1 METTPGLT
9 AVGQASRILRNES
22 GRLFIETNDELN
34 KAAQYIL
41 KAACSLMH
49 AEGCFLA
56 LKTQSGVRTYR
67 ISSRGL
73 TALEKNIMQKSLAES
88 ETLLVVNKQQLYNRA
103 QESMGEAAT
112 SYIAAPLLTDGKQVL
127 GALLWVTK
135 LGEENFSEE
144 DLSLASTFSRTFARM
159 LANCIAAPDK
169 TTLLVKFSSNLVTV
183 FENLYLYR
191 KNLEN
196 NFLLS
201 EMIKVS
207 KMINSTLDLNSL
219 LESIMDSAKIVLKA
233 EASSLMLIDRKTNE
247 LFFNIISGEKERDL
261 KEIRIPIGVGIA
273 GIVADT
279 CKPLVVNDAQ
289 NDERVYKQADEK
301 INFVTR
307 NLIATPLMVRNR
319 IIGVIEVINS
329 VGRTEFSEKDLELF
343 NTFSEQAA
351 LAIHNR
357 ELIDSLKDIN
367 RELKKKV
374 HELSS
379 LHEIGKVL
387 MSTLNEKDLFDS
399 IVRIIADE
407 MQADR
412 VSIMIYAPDHD
423 ALEIISHYGLDLSPF
438 ERTFV
443 PLDRS
448 LAGKSYRDL
457 KLIYTNALEKSPY
470 AAFRDI
476 ERYHTGGCII
486 QPLMHGQEIYGV
498 LNISDRHAP
507 TGHEFTDDDLRLV
520 STIASQ
526 ITRSIQNFRLLN
538 EMLQKRSYE
547 KELEITSSIQKS
559 ILPTHFQKSA
569 WFDMGVISE
578 PAKLMGGDFYDFLAF
593 DGDQFVFSVADVSGK
608 SLPAALF
615 MAVTSSIIRTYGR
628 EVRKPAE
635 VLHKAN
641 ELIYQDSQSGMFV
654 TLFYAYYDAP
664 EHQLFYSS
672 AGHNE
677 QLVFRHDT
685 RTFEKLGTRG
695 RPLGVVDSQLH
706 GPFGE
711 GKVFLS
717 EGDLLILYTDGVV
730 EAINER
736 KEEFGLDRFC
746 RIISDN
752 MLLSSD
758 QLVKKIFREVKT
770 FAGTEAQY
778 DDFTLMIIKILK

>member
-329 VGRTEFSEKDLELF
+329 VG
-343 NTFSEQAA
+343 
-351 LAIHNR
+351 
-357 ELIDSLKDIN
+357 
-367 RELKKKV
+367 
-374 HELSS
+374 
-379 LHEIGKVL
+379 
-387 MSTLNEKDLFDS
+387 
-399 IVRIIADE
+399 
-407 MQADR
+407 
-412 VSIMIYAPDHD
+412 
-423 ALEIISHYGLDLSPF
+423 
-438 ERTFV
+438 
-443 PLDRS
+443 
-448 LAGKSYRDL
+448 
-457 KLIYTNALEKSPY
+457 
-470 AAFRDI
+470 
-476 ERYHTGGCII
+476 
-486 QPLMHGQEIYGV
+486 
-498 LNISDRHAP
+498 
-507 TGHEFTDDDLRLV
+507 
-520 STIASQ
+520 
-526 ITRSIQNFRLLN
+526 
-538 EMLQKRSYE
+538 
-547 KELEITSSIQKS
+547 
-559 ILPTHFQKSA
+559 
-569 WFDMGVISE
+569 
-578 PAKLMGGDFYDFLAF
+578 
-593 DGDQFVFSVADVSGK
+593 
-608 SLPAALF
+608 
-615 MAVTSSIIRTYGR
+615 
-628 EVRKPAE
+628 
-635 VLHKAN
+635 
-641 ELIYQDSQSGMFV
+641 
-654 TLFYAYYDAP
+654 
-664 EHQLFYSS
+664 
-672 AGHNE
+672 
-677 QLVFRHDT
+677 
-685 RTFEKLGTRG
+685 
-695 RPLGVVDSQLH
+695 
-706 GPFGE
+706 
-711 GKVFLS
+711 
-717 EGDLLILYTDGVV
+717 
-730 EAINER
+730 
-736 KEEFGLDRFC
+736 
-746 RIISDN
+746 
-752 MLLSSD
+752 
-758 QLVKKIFREVKT
+758 
-770 FAGTEAQY
+770 
-778 DDFTLMIIKILK
+778 

>member
-1 METTPGLT
+1 MDSMHSVSLAGTGRLLLQSDGVRQYIETT
-9 AVGQASRILRNES
+9 
-22 GRLFIETNDELN
+22 DELN

-41 KAACSLMH
+41 KAACGLMH
-49 AEGCFLA
+49 AENCFLA
-56 LKTQSGVRTYR
+56 LKTSQGVKTYR
-67 ISSRGL
+67 IARRGL
-73 TALEKNIMQKSLAES
+73 TALEKNIMQKSLAEC
-88 ETLLVVNKQQLYNRA
+88 ETLIIENHQQLFNRSQA
-103 QESMGEAAT
+103 NLGEAET
-112 SYIAAPLLTDGKQVL
+112 SYLASPLITDGKAVL
-127 GALLWVTK
+127 GALLWATK
-135 LGEENFSEE
+135 LGEENFNEE

-159 LANCIAAPDK
+159 LANCIASPDK

-191 KNLEN
+191 KNIEN

-261 KEIRIPIGVGIA
+261 KEIRIPMGVGIA
-273 GIVADT
+273 GIVAET
-279 CKPLVVNDAQ
+279 CKSLVVNDAQ

-301 INFVTR
+301 INFVTN

-329 VGRTEFSEKDLELF
+329 LGRTEFTEKDLELF

-423 ALEIISHYGLDLSPF
+423 ALEIISHFGLDLSPF

-443 PLDRS
+443 SLDKS
-448 LAGKSYRDL
+448 LAGKSYQDR

-470 AAFRDI
+470 AAFRDV

-498 LNISDRHAP
+498 LNISDRQSP
-507 TGHEFTDDDLRLV
+507 TGKEFNDDDLRLV

-526 ITRSIQNFRLLN
+526 VTRSIQNFRLLN

-559 ILPTHFQKSA
+559 ILPSHFQKSA
-569 WFDMGVISE
+569 WFDLGVISE
-578 PAKLMGGDFYDFLAF
+578 PAKLMGGDFYDLMAF
-593 DGDQFVFSVADVSGK
+593 DGDQYVFSVADVSGK

-628 EVRKPAE
+628 EIKAPAE
-635 VLHKAN
+635 VLYKAN
-641 ELIYQDSQSGMFV
+641 DLIYQDSQSGMFV
-654 TLFYAYYDAP
+654 TLFYAFFDAP
-664 EHQLFYSS
+664 SHELFYAS

-677 QLVFRHDT
+677 QLIFRHDT
-685 RTFEKLGTRG
+685 HTFEKLGTRG

-711 GKVFLS
+711 GRAFLN

-736 KEEFGLDRFC
+736 KEEFGFDRFC

-770 FAGTEAQY
+770 FAGSEAQY
-778 DDFTLMIIKILK
+778 DDFTLMIIKVLK